1 MSGRVEQAQRMLLEE
16 DGPPMMYLLIWTIFS
31 EWPGLIGLGIKPEH
45 IPRSAALYDAYDK
58 QKLVSLIASQ
68 PVEELA
74 MPRMPESL
82 LDCAIYVYASVEH
95 ASEGEESGGSGFLV
109 GLITTVIKPPAPQM
123 IFLHLYAVTNW
134 HVILA
139 AGESPI
145 LRLNTKNGGTE
156 IVKTVPTDWKQ
167 HPQGDDLAISSIT
180 MSADAHQFHYIEPRE
195 FLYRKEMWQ
204 VGPGTDTVMVGRFI
218 THDGRQRNL
227 PSLRFGSIAM
237 MPLEPI
243 RHPGGF
249 MQESF
254 LIETRSLGGSSGSPV
269 FAYTETAGESGRFA
283 SRFPSVPVVRA
294 GDLRFIGVDWGH
306 LPKYE
311 KVLSADKKTPLAPTE
326 WVKTNSGMCG
336 VIPAWR
342 LYDLLQDDE
351 VKLKREQEDERLFA
365 ENKTGKTVVLDS
377 GGRPGMKLR
386 SIRA

>member
-1 MSGRVEQAQRMLLEE
+1 MLLEE

-156 IVKTVPTDWKQ
+156 IVKTVPTDWKLSI
-167 HPQGDDLAISSIT
+167 PKGDDLAISSIT
-180 MSADAHQFHYIEPRE
+180 MSADAHHSSPSTELQRE
-195 FLYRKEMWQ
+195 FLYRKEMC
-204 VGPGTDTVMVGRFI
+204 GR
-218 THDGRQRNL
+218 
-227 PSLRFGSIAM
+227 
-237 MPLEPI
+237 
-243 RHPGGF
+243 
-249 MQESF
+249 
-254 LIETRSLGGSSGSPV
+254 
-269 FAYTETAGESGRFA
+269 
-283 SRFPSVPVVRA
+283 
-294 GDLRFIGVDWGH
+294 
-306 LPKYE
+306 
-311 KVLSADKKTPLAPTE
+311 LAPAH
-326 WVKTNSGMCG
+326 
-336 VIPAWR
+336 IP
-342 LYDLLQDDE
+342 
-351 VKLKREQEDERLFA
+351 
-365 ENKTGKTVVLDS
+365 
-377 GGRPGMKLR
+377 
-386 SIRA
+386 